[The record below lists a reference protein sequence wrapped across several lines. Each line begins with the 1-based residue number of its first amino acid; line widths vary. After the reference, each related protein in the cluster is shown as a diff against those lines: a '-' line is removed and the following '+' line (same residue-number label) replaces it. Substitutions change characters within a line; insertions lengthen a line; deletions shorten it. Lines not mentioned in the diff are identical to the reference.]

1 MLDIDYLEDEA
12 FESVEEVVSQFIVKI
27 GDQKINIRITKD
39 AHGHFQFVNSH
50 YYQGSKQ
57 ADSYIAYVTNFPS
70 EKIAIMNAKLQI
82 VGSYDPTDKNGV
94 WIENN
99 SFN

>member
-12 FESVEEVVSQFIVKI
+12 FESVEEVVRQFIVKI
-27 GDQKINIRITKD
+27 SDQKIKIRITKD

-57 ADSYIAYVTNFPS
+57 AESYIASLSNFPS
-70 EKIAIMNAKLQI
+70 EKIAIMNAKIQI
-82 VGSYDPTDKNGV
+82 VSSYDPADENGV
-94 WIENN
+94 WLENE
-99 SFN
+99 SF